1 MRKEAAKG
9 NVVLAAVIVVAAAA
23 LVTLLSAAYTLDETE
38 QAVILQFGAPI
49 GEPVTTPGLH
59 FKKPFIQEVR
69 RFDKRV
75 LAWDGDPNQIPTRGR
90 EFISV
95 DTTARWK
102 IVDPLKFLKSV
113 RNETGAQSRL
123 DDIIDSVVRDSI
135 SSTELT
141 DIIRSRDWAVEE
153 EKIEEL
159 AVPVEKKKE
168 ELKKKVRVGREK
180 LTQDILKEAGKVMP
194 SYGIELRDF
203 RIKRIN
209 YISSVQK
216 QVFDR
221 MISERQRIAE
231 GFRAE
236 GEGKSQEIQGQTRR
250 EVQEIVSEAERE
262 AQVIRGE
269 AEAEATRIYNE
280 AYSSD
285 PEFYTF
291 YRTLKSY
298 RETVTDKTVLF
309 LDADSEYLRFLNE
322 TGDAKAAQ

>member
-1 MRKEAAKG
+1 MSLTEKKNG
-9 NVVLAAVIVVAAAA
+9 GVLAAAIVVIALMA
-23 LVTLLSAAYTLDETE
+23 LVTLFSAAYTLDETE
-38 QAVILQFGAPI
+38 QAVILQFGAPV
-49 GEPVTTPGLH
+49 GEPVTSPGLH
-59 FKKPFIQEVR
+59 FKTPFIQEVR
-69 RFDKRV
+69 RFEKRV
-75 LAWDGDPNQIPTRGR
+75 LSWDGDPNQIPTRGR

-102 IVDPLKFLKSV
+102 IVAPLKFLKSV

-123 DDIIDSVVRDSI
+123 DDIVDSVVRDRM

-141 DIIRSRDWAVEE
+141 DIIRSRDWDVEE

-159 AVPVEKKKE
+159 TVPVEKKKE

-180 LTQDILKEAGKVMP
+180 LTQDILEEAGKVMP

-231 GFRAE
+231 EFRAE
-236 GEGKSQEIQGQTRR
+236 GEGKSQQIQGQTRR
-250 EVQEIVSEAERE
+250 EVQEIISEAERE
-262 AQVIRGE
+262 AQVVRGE

-280 AYSSD
+280 AYSED
-285 PEFYTF
+285 PEFYDF
-291 YRTLKSY
+291 FRTLQSY
-298 RETVTDKTVLF
+298 RKTVTGRTVLF
-309 LDADSEYLRFLNE
+309 LDADSEYLHFLNE
-322 TGDAKAAQ
+322 AGEPE